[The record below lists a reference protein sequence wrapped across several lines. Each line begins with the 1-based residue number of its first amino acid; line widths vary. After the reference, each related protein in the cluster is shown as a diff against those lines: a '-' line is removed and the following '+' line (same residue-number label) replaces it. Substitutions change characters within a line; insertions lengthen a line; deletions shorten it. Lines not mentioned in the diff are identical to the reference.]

1 MFGSAIIEVA
11 IGLMLLYLLFSLVC
25 SAVNELVAQV
35 FSLRANNL
43 EKGMKRILT
52 DNSIREKFYDHP
64 LIKSLG
70 KEPSGNTSVKP
81 SYIPSRAF
89 ALAVLDA
96 VVTAEERSN
105 INTVADLREKV
116 AEKFEKEKGE
126 IHKALLALIDGA
138 GADLGQVLKN
148 IEDWFDDSMDRIS
161 GWYRRQAQWIL
172 LITAFVLA
180 CAINADTLSLAVN
193 LWQNPELRQEIT
205 AAADRYMEEAKNKVV
220 PEKPD
225 DLKKAFNQLQEQLNQ
240 VEKITLP
247 LGWSETTLPK
257 GYQWII
263 KIIGLVITA
272 LASSLGAPFWF
283 DLLNKFTRLR
293 VSGQVPKKASEKT

>member
-70 KEPSGNTSVKP
+70 KEPSGNTPVKP

-225 DLKKAFNQLQEQLNQ
+225 DLKKAFNQLQDQLNQ
-240 VEKITLP
+240 VEKISLP

-263 KIIGLVITA
+263 KIIGIVITA